1 MAKVVINKCF
11 GGFGLSEAA
20 KTRYAELKGLV
31 EVYDWEINRDDPI
44 LVQVVEEFG
53 KDANDSFSDLKIV
66 DIPKGTLYRI
76 DEYDGRES
84 IEYAG
89 DIKWNVG

>member
-11 GGFGLSEAA
+11 GGFGLSDEA
-20 KTRYAELKGLV
+20 KEKYAEIKGLV
-31 EVYDWEINRDDPI
+31 EVYDWEIERDDPI

-53 KDANDSFSDLKIV
+53 KKANDSFSDLEIV

-76 DEYDGRES
+76 DEYDGLES
-84 IEYAG
+84 IEYA
-89 DIKWNVG
+89 DDVNWKVG